1 MEYLGLFFEFVL
13 LVVGVYMYLFARGFL
28 KAKDPE
34 VQKKAEAFRSRNAW
48 LLRIGGLA
56 LTAIMAL
63 NLVLHIR
70 ELLN

>member
-1 MEYLGLFFEFVL
+1 MEYLGLLFELVL
-13 LVVGVYMYLFARGFL
+13 LIAGVYMYLFARGFL

-34 VQKKAEAFRSRNAW
+34 LQKKAEAFRSKNAW

-56 LTAIMAL
+56 LAAVMAL